1 MEENG
6 NKNKFGNL
14 LTELRTKK
22 NMTQRELAE
31 KLMVSDKTISR
42 WETGGSL
49 PDMDMIHAISKFFK
63 ISINDLSLLR
73 VESKEGNEEI
83 VHDMIKEFSY
93 KDKQKIRIIKII
105 SIIAISIITFISGAF
120 IFSLSYNKFK
130 VYNVI
135 IKSDDM
141 YPTYGNYVETKIKNT
156 LSLNNLM
163 LRNYTIKNTDNVSV
177 DLYFLLDDNENILY
191 SYNNL
196 YNIKFID
203 SESYIKIK
211 SLNKYFD
218 NLYIKV
224 TIIDSNNN
232 IKTFKGKIEF
242 ALDFSNNK
250 IYNNNDNSSINNDT
264 INLNPE
270 EIKIILINNGFENTS
285 EGVFIKKNN
294 KQLIQY
300 YLDSN
305 KFYHSFEKD
314 TLLYHYVYD
323 INKNELTVN
332 VLNKNNIEIEN
343 YVYDVTSSKVTEC
356 ITGKCNS
363 YKEAMNKINKDILY
377 MFNN

>member
-177 DLYFLLDDNENILY
+177 DLYFLLDDFY
-191 SYNNL
+191 
-196 YNIKFID
+196 
-203 SESYIKIK
+203 YII
-211 SLNKYFD
+211 F
-218 NLYIKV
+218 
-224 TIIDSNNN
+224 
-232 IKTFKGKIEF
+232 
-242 ALDFSNNK
+242 
-250 IYNNNDNSSINNDT
+250 
-264 INLNPE
+264 
-270 EIKIILINNGFENTS
+270 
-285 EGVFIKKNN
+285 
-294 KQLIQY
+294 
-300 YLDSN
+300 
-305 KFYHSFEKD
+305 
-314 TLLYHYVYD
+314 
-323 INKNELTVN
+323 
-332 VLNKNNIEIEN
+332 
-343 YVYDVTSSKVTEC
+343 
-356 ITGKCNS
+356 
-363 YKEAMNKINKDILY
+363 
-377 MFNN
+377 